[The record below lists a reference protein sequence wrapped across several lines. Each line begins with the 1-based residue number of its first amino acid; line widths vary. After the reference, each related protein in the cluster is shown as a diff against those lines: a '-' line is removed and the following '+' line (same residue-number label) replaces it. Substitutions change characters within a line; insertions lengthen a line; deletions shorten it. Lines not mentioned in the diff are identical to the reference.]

1 MDEKKTYKGNEA
13 AGNYPHTISFIK
25 FIFCGT
31 DKILVFFVLFYFL
44 KSYRT
49 YHMVVSNNNRMLFS
63 KCQLE

>member
-31 DKILVFFVLFYFL
+31 DKILVFFGLVYFL
-44 KSYRT
+44 NHIELIT
-49 YHMVVSNNNRMLFS
+49 
-63 KCQLE
+63 